1 MLRRI
6 AIIIVGIFLTEG
18 ISAIAA
24 TLCTP
29 PLCPMQVKVSWCHRA
44 MDTQAE
50 SASRSLVL
58 GGVVFQ
64 CCQISPSP
72 LRPPGEVLPKLSV
85 ETFNR
90 QPVRQIAELTL
101 IATEFSFSLKPPWV
115 STLTFCLDRS
125 DTYLDSRILRI

>member
-6 AIIIVGIFLTEG
+6 AIFIVGIFLTEG

-29 PLCPMQVKVSWCHRA
+29 PLCPMKVKVRWCHRA
-44 MDTQAE
+44 MATQPE
-50 SASRSLVL
+50 SASRSPVL

-90 QPVRQIAELTL
+90 QPERQLAVLTQ
-101 IATEFSFSLKPPWV
+101 ITAEFSLSLKPPWV
-115 STLTFCLDRS
+115 STLTFRLDRS
-125 DTYLDSRILRI
+125 DSYLDSRILRI